1 VKIYSIGIHRIGL
14 KCDNQTTL
22 VRTHKDDPNKIMENC
37 VKHEKKRIF
46 FRGEIHKK
54 VISWGE
60 VDEKLEINSS

>member
-37 VKHEKKRIF
+37 VKHEK
-46 FRGEIHKK
+46 RG
-54 VISWGE
+54 
-60 VDEKLEINSS
+60 NS